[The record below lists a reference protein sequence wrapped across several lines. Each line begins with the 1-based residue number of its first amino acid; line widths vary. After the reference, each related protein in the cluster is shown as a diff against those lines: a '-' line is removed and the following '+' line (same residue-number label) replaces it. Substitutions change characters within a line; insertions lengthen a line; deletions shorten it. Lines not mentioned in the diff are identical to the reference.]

1 MLATGNDLQITGYAF
16 QVEMGSEQV
25 RYPIIDGRETILLDP
40 TPAHRLRT
48 HEHSTKG
55 ETTMRIL
62 GLILGILGGLLA
74 GCLGW
79 KWLDDANH
87 MKTGIDV
94 VRSAGVNMADLDKA
108 VMAGRMLIGSMV
120 AGVVG
125 GILAMVGKG
134 KIAALLMLAGVIVP
148 AIWAPKSLVFT
159 FLLAIG
165 GIVCFFV
172 KPKQAA

>member
-1 MLATGNDLQITGYAF
+1 
-16 QVEMGSEQV
+16 
-25 RYPIIDGRETILLDP
+25 
-40 TPAHRLRT
+40 
-48 HEHSTKG
+48 
-55 ETTMRIL
+55 MRIL

-87 MKTGIDV
+87 MKAMIDV
-94 VRSAGVNMADLDKA
+94 ARSAGVSMADLDKT
-108 VMAGRMLIGSMV
+108 VTAGRMLIGSMG
-120 AGVVG
+120 AGIVG
-125 GILAMVGKG
+125 GVLAMMGKG

-159 FLLAIG
+159 FVLLIG

-172 KPKQAA
+172 KPRQGAGA